1 MKATQLRD
9 TGGLSRLSV
18 SLLHTADAPSA
29 EAAKHLD
36 ETTGT
41 ADSKRRGEF
50 MAMRK
55 RASLVG
61 LASVLMAVSV
71 TSHAQTA
78 VTTTGG
84 TTNVVP
90 LFTGSATVGN
100 SSITESN
107 GNVGITLSGSSP
119 LLTVEYGS
127 LFLATGDTNGGM
139 YVTSG
144 QANPKPYQMG
154 YRFGQD
160 SAMVQRG
167 MLYDQASGSVNL
179 INVYGSSAYIETTVV
194 PRVTVMP
201 NGYVGIGTGIPATTP
216 PAMLEVGF
224 NAQMDGNITMT
235 GKGSSITFQDGTVQ
249 STAYTGVTCGG
260 DYAESVDVAGDRK
273 NYEPGDVLVIGPEDG
288 ADVVKSAEPYSTL
301 VAGVFSTKPGV
312 VGRRQTT
319 DAKLTKTEIPMAM
332 VGIVPTKVSAE
343 NGPIKRGDL
352 LVTSSTLGYAMKGS
366 DPNRMQGAVVGKALG
381 ALNSNKG
388 VIEVLVTLQ

>member
-1 MKATQLRD
+1 
-9 TGGLSRLSV
+9 
-18 SLLHTADAPSA
+18 
-29 EAAKHLD
+29 
-36 ETTGT
+36 
-41 ADSKRRGEF
+41 
-50 MAMRK
+50 MAIRK
-55 RASLVG
+55 RASLIG
-61 LASVLMAVSV
+61 LASVLMAASV

-100 SSITESN
+100 SIITQSN
-107 GNVGITLSGSSP
+107 GNVLIGGQNAVTTTGGTTNVVPLFMGSATEGNSVITQSNGNVSIGGQNGGQQFQSGPQLFSVTSGSIFIGTAS
-119 LLTVEYGS
+119 
-127 LFLATGDTNGGM
+127 TNGGM
-139 YVTSG
+139 YITSN
-144 QANPKPYQMG
+144 QPDPAYHQMG

-160 SAMVQRG
+160 SVMVQRG

-179 INVYGSSAYIETTVV
+179 INANGSSAYLQTTIT

-201 NGYVGIGTGIPATTP
+201 NGYVGIGTGIPATP
-216 PAMLEVGF
+216 PSAMLEVNL

-235 GKGSSITFQDGTVQ
+235 GKGASITFQDGTVQ

-273 NYEPGDVLVIGPEDG
+273 NYEPGDVLVIGAEDG

-301 VAGVFSTKPGV
+301 VAGIFSTKPGL

-352 LVTSSTLGYAMKGS
+352 LVTSSTLGYAMKGTDS
-366 DPNRMQGAVVGKALG
+366 TRMQGAVVGKALG
-381 ALNSNKG
+381 TLDSGKG